1 MPNIQKIGV
10 FRNEITT
17 SMSEISRVGKESG
30 KLQHQFYQVTLP
42 LQTHFDVLVK
52 YFRLRIKP
60 RSGFGGSAF
69 TKNFRSQGLGVLHLQ
84 ASNQTVKRIT
94 ITAIEQG
101 FPFLAV
107 PKRLNEFLNNTYTYS
122 PNADSWCLC
131 VLSSIHISQQSK
143 FLHLWLR
150 KN

>member
-1 MPNIQKIGV
+1 
-10 FRNEITT
+10 
-17 SMSEISRVGKESG
+17 MSEISRAGKESG

-52 YFRLRIKP
+52 YFRLQIKP
-60 RSGFGGSAF
+60 RSGFDGSVF

-84 ASNQTVKRIT
+84 ASNQAVKRII

-107 PKRLNEFLNNTYTYS
+107 PERLNEFLNSTQYIYIPQMQIPGACVCFHAPTAASIASSYTHGS
-122 PNADSWCLC
+122 EKID
-131 VLSSIHISQQSK
+131 
-143 FLHLWLR
+143 LH
-150 KN
+150 